1 MRIKKN
7 IATSEE
13 GFIFNPG
20 TGDSFSTNQIGNEI
34 IELLKNEIP
43 LAEIIDITCSKYY
56 VDPNQFT
63 KDLDEYLTL
72 LKNYTILE

>member
-13 GFIFNPG
+13 GFLFNPG
-20 TGDSFSTNQIGNEI
+20 TGDSFSTNTIGNEI
-34 IELLKNEIP
+34 LELLRNEKP
-43 LAEIIDITCSKYY
+43 LTVIIEVICSKYD
-56 VDPNQFT
+56 VERDRFA
-63 KDLDEYLTL
+63 KDLDDYLSL